1 MKKGLQMSFAWIF
14 GIIVGAF
21 ILFMAVFLAGK
32 IIRVG
37 ETEIS
42 AKTGKEI
49 GALLNPLET
58 ELETGRTTTL
68 EFPVDTKIYN
78 KCGNNGFF
86 GEQRIEISQKSFGK
100 WTETDIDATFY
111 NKYIFSDD
119 ISEGK
124 KFYIL
129 SKPFEFP
136 FKIANALYI
145 TSSLKKYCFID
156 APEEIE
162 EEIKY
167 LKQENLLTDN
177 CENVDSIKIC
187 FEFDSDCDVYV
198 NYNSGYVEKENKRVY
213 FETDTLMYGAIF
225 SDKNIYECQLKR
237 LMKRAGNLAL
247 IYKDKSVLVAQT
259 GCYSNLNHD
268 LLVLNSLANNFES
281 SSDVRSMSSFVEDI
295 KNKNDLAMCKLW

>member
-21 ILFMAVFLAGK
+21 ILFLAFFLAGK
-32 IIRVG
+32 IIHVG
-37 ETEIS
+37 ETEIN

-68 EFPVDTKIYN
+68 EFPAETRIYN
-78 KCGNNGFF
+78 KCDSDGAF
-86 GEQRIEISQKSFGK
+86 GKQKIEISQKSFGK
-100 WTETDIDATFY
+100 WTETNIDASFY

-119 ISEGK
+119 VVEGK
-124 KFYIL
+124 KFYIF

-136 FKIANALYI
+136 FKVANVIYI

-162 EEIKY
+162 EEIKSM
-167 LKQENLLTDN
+167 KQENFLTDN
-177 CENVDSIKIC
+177 CENANTEKVC
-187 FEFDSDCDVYV
+187 FEFDSDCDIYV
-198 NYNSGYVEKENKRVY
+198 NYKSGYVEKESKKVY
-213 FETDTLMYGAIF
+213 FETDTLMYGAVF

-237 LMKRAGNLAL
+237 LMKRIGILAL
-247 IYKDKSVLVAQT
+247 IYKDKSVLVAQQ
-259 GCYSNLNHD
+259 GCYSNLNND
-268 LLVLNSLANNFES
+268 LLILNNLANKFEIS
-281 SSDVRSMSSFVEDI
+281 ADIFSMDDFVEDI
-295 KNKNDLAMCKLW
+295 ENKNDLAVCKLW